1 MDEDEPRGIGL
12 EDLPAIY
19 REGYL
24 YSIEMARAQHDPAT
38 DWEGFREYLW
48 DALIRVFGLDAGLEW
63 PSDVPPG
70 RAMGTPGHPAANPRD
85 AGGLLDEPS

>member
-1 MDEDEPRGIGL
+1 MGEDEPRGIGL

-38 DWEGFREYLW
+38 DWDGFREYLW
-48 DALIRVFGLDAGLEW
+48 DALIRVFGFDAGIEW
-63 PSDVPPG
+63 PSDVPGPVAG
-70 RAMGTPGHPAANPRD
+70 SRD
-85 AGGLLDEPS
+85 KRGVGARHTARFFDESS